1 MAFVSDTVL
10 DGALTVAQNSD
21 QIIVCSALPADYY
34 EACDPPVWASG
45 TYAVGDVVKPSTFN
59 GLVAKCTTAGTTGTV
74 EPTWPTAAGATVTD
88 GTAVWT
94 MVSNYGLAS
103 ATLGTADFT
112 ISTDTSIPGRK
123 LTIAAKNAIPI
134 YYTGASAYVA
144 VVSNANKALRLV
156 FNETSGQT
164 LYSGNTVNIP
174 SAYYALVY
182 VS

>member
-1 MAFVSDTVL
+1 MAYVDKLVMR
-10 DGALTVAQNSD
+10 GALEVAEDSD

-34 EACDPPVWASG
+34 EACDPPAWAAG
-45 TYAVGDVVKPSTFN
+45 VAVAVGDARKPTTFN
-59 GLVAKCTTAGTTGTV
+59 GLIAKCTTAGTTGTT

-112 ISTDTSIPGRK
+112 IATDTSIPGEK

-134 YYTGASAYVA
+134 YYTGTSKYVA
-144 VVSNANKALRLV
+144 VVSGANKLLRLV
-156 FNETSGQT
+156 FDETSGQT
-164 LYSGNTVNIP
+164 LYSGNSVNIP
-174 SAYYALVY
+174 STYYALV
-182 VS
+182 SP